1 VGELTTLHRATQNER
16 YLRTSVPSFI
26 VDQFTLEI
34 GDKLEWS
41 LTANNN
47 EIIVRIIPR
56 KAQSAEEK
64 KISV

>member
-16 YLRTSVPSFI
+16 YLRTSVPSFR
-26 VDQFTLEI
+26 VDQFALEV

-47 EIIVRIIPR
+47 EITIRVVPR
-56 KAQSAEEK
+56 KA
-64 KISV
+64 